1 MSTKKYNNAATEYDN
16 TVEPS
21 KKKGGLLSK
30 MKSALSD
37 GLNTISGGT
46 FSKLNALVS
55 GLKNFDLSAFAN
67 KLGSKLSGMLKSY
80 LNNAISMLKDMAS
93 DTLKSLKNAGKNF
106 ILNMAEQFYNDIK
119 ATLYIEDIIFAQ
131 TIKALYYSGADLAY
145 NDHYIRNQALTR
157 DWNYT
162 LEFIDGEYKIDYSL
176 EYDKLETDLKKAAR
190 SGSYKNIEYIFGK
203 MIDNRNKVVSEIAS
217 IDNSL
222 ENTTYDQ
229 THQKALNTSRE
240 TLVKNRN
247 KYDSL
252 IVYYTKVLITYG
264 YSSLSASKVKR
275 LITNTNGIV
284 LPKYFGT
291 TDDKYSK
298 KYNFNTS
305 DILKMMPT
313 FTQHQLTNSDKQTL
327 QDIEEDLSEIEKE
340 TDDLRDDAE
349 TDEIMSDLAEEWGD
363 GLVSWGVKNNTDTTA
378 LSKYAYKTASYYKTK
393 SKLETW
399 RANYRSKQASNTKA
413 MSVSAL
419 KKGVNKTIK
428 DNRSRYHKNYD
439 GSSVKYQGSMTTDFL
454 DKAGSNDEYITLRNN
469 NIKSIYILLSSKEI
483 YGNNCMVNDIFY
495 NRCKMKTM
503 TTLMSSW
510 DKAKGL
516 LGASSLVQSIYDIQD
531 VIDSS
536 AYNYTK
542 KVENYLFDPAK
553 NTELGDVFTGNF
565 SGFNSLQYDTDI
577 DSVTLPVIDETS
589 GTIVNTSNVAD
600 AIKNYNNI
608 QPPASSSTT
617 SNETTT
623 DEIDKKINST
633 DVSTKKKLL
642 NTTRYLNKLPMVS
655 KRDIIV
661 KYMTWFYNTLIDT
674 KLSETIAKYCL
685 STLVYKIIGRN
696 NINNTNQLQDLF
708 ADTTNT
714 NLTNNLTNMISIGN
728 LGLLD
733 EYLGL
738 SSKYDNETVK
748 TIVDT
753 YNTMNYIM
761 SIEVKSISFAK
772 SVFTYDN
779 DYTKTLAKQKFLA
792 QMDQLDKLVKDGKTS
807 RSEIWEQKDKFTK
820 QYDGFDRFGIFGVD
834 ERSGFQV
841 KYTNIET
848 GDWNSI
854 LVSNKGTFFGGS
866 DNTKNNGIRYLDEGA
881 DEIVATNITNG
892 TWTIFEKLGEVF
904 FLNTDGDLYIWNES
918 SSTPKLLLS
927 KVAKNYDFIEF
938 KDLNFLFMV
947 GKTNNAGLLF
957 FRNGNFDTLVNTGVD
972 FRYFID
978 KNLLFFYS
986 EKSSVPIISID
997 KSTGSYNRVTNDSV
1011 IVTTPIPFTIVYTI
1025 TSISFVTNPT
1035 TGAVITQTNRQITYR
1050 HHLLFGRQDGKGV
1063 YDLVNTSTIENEY
1076 DTSWEISSD
1085 LVFSNEN
1092 IHLIQI
1098 NKKIYAFKDNSPNTE
1113 IGHGYIIS
1121 PIYTRNIT
1129 TYDII
1134 TDLSSNQIEDEYESV
1149 DLIEDYAN
1157 AHNFTLTDNNILFFT
1172 MEEKEIDSSTNRTV
1186 WVQKFFSHRDTN
1198 NISRMSSVNDDR
1210 MNNISFYNPRKNDDE
1225 LIFAIDSSS
1234 ILYYYNKS
1242 SNSIIKLFN
1251 DTKFYKS
1258 GWEFIDINNRYASLY
1273 NPLVS
1278 SGLILYDK
1286 YSNTIVKTNIISG
1299 YWKMIEGYKY
1309 YYAISQNGTNKGFKY
1324 SSKGKFIFSDVSE
1337 ADVGRY
1343 DIPGYAYDSDKKRI
1357 YFGVNRSKN
1366 DFSTDYINYDIDEYV
1381 YLQNTY
1387 TLYKDIEKSDNNVA
1401 DTMLN
1406 EVTNTLIGN
1415 TSDNYTIVSDT
1426 SGTPDSN
1433 TEYFIKD
1440 SNDNY
1445 ISVGYIT
1452 EFDPN
1457 ETYYTKKETGN
1468 TSDNYTSIGEIKENL
1483 ASKWDTYKDSIE
1495 EMEKSSPI
1503 YVDMV
1508 TTAMANTEFDVDDE
1522 NMLQDIKLD
1531 LILGDEG
1538 KNSTAFLLLEDNN
1551 KKYYIKNEEDK
1562 YKNLSPTS
1570 NEWNMIYDNATS
1582 AFLNADEDDIDNI
1595 PHS

>member
-30 MKSALSD
+30 LKSSLSD
-37 GLNTISGGT
+37 GLNTISGGA
-46 FSKLNALVS
+46 FSKLNSLAS

-93 DTLKSLKNAGKNF
+93 DTLNSLKNAGKNF
-106 ILNMAEQFYNDIK
+106 VLNMAEQFYNDIK

-145 NDHYIRNQALTR
+145 NDHYIRKQALTR

-162 LEFIDGEYKIDYSL
+162 LKFIDGEYKIDYSL
-176 EYDKLETDLKKAAR
+176 EYNKLEDDLKKAAR
-190 SGSYKNIEYIFGK
+190 SGSYKNIEYIFEI
-203 MIDNRNKVVSEIAS
+203 MIKNRNKVVSEIAS

-240 TLVKNRN
+240 TLVKNKD

-264 YSSLSASKVKR
+264 YSSLTASKVKK

-284 LPKYFGT
+284 FPKYFGT

-298 KYNFNTS
+298 KYNFNNS

-327 QDIEEDLSEIEKE
+327 QDIEENVSDIEEE

-349 TDEIMSDLAEEWGD
+349 QDEVAGELAEELGD
-363 GLVSWGVKNNTDTTA
+363 EISSWNVKNSSSITNNI
-378 LSKYAYKTASYYKTK
+378 YKQAAYYKTK

-419 KKGVNKTIK
+419 KKGVNQVIK

-439 GSSVKYQGSMTTDFL
+439 GSSVKYQGSATDIL
-454 DKAGSNDEYITLRNN
+454 ESAGSDDEYITLRNN
-469 NIKSIYILLSSKEI
+469 NIKSIYILLSSQEI
-483 YGNNCMVNDIFY
+483 YGNNCMVNENFY

-531 VIDSS
+531 IIDSS
-536 AYNYTK
+536 AYIYTK

-553 NTELGDVFTGNF
+553 NTELGDVFNGNF

-589 GTIVNTSNVAD
+589 GTVVNTSNIAD

-623 DEIDKKINST
+623 DEIDEKINSS
-633 DVSTKKKLL
+633 DISTKKKLL

-661 KYMTWFYNTLIDT
+661 KYMTWFYNTLIDAN
-674 KLSETIAKYCL
+674 LSETIAKYCL

-696 NINNTNQLQDLF
+696 NINNTNQLQNLF

-714 NLTNNLTNMISIGN
+714 NLTNNITNMVSIGN

-738 SSKYDNETVK
+738 SSKYDNEIVK
-748 TIVDT
+748 TIIDT
-753 YNTMNYIM
+753 YDTMNYIM
-761 SIEVKSISFAK
+761 SIEIKSISFAK

-792 QMDQLDKLVKDGKTS
+792 QIDQLDKLVEDGETS

-834 ERSGFQV
+834 ERTGFQV

-854 LVSNKGTFFGGS
+854 LVSDKGTFFGGS

-881 DEIVATNITNG
+881 DEIVMTNITNG
-892 TWTIFEKLGEVF
+892 TWTIFEKLDEIF

-927 KVAKNYDFIEF
+927 KIAKNYDFLEF
-938 KDLNFLFMV
+938 KELNFLFMI

-957 FRNGNFDTLVNTGVD
+957 FRNGNFDTLVNTGTN

-986 EKSSVPIISID
+986 EKSSVPITYVN
-997 KSTGSYNRVTNDSV
+997 KSTGSYNKVTNDSV
-1011 IVTTPIPFTIVYTI
+1011 IVTTPIPFTITYTI
-1025 TSISFVTNPT
+1025 TSSSSTVDPD
-1035 TGAVITQTNRQITYR
+1035 TGLTVTQTNTQTTYR

-1063 YDLVNTSTIENEY
+1063 YDLVNTSSVENEY
-1076 DTSWEISSD
+1076 DNSWKTSSD
-1085 LVFSNEN
+1085 LVFNNEN

-1098 NKKIYAFKDNSPNTE
+1098 NDKIYAFKDNSPNTE
-1113 IGHGYIIS
+1113 VGHGHVIS
-1121 PIYTRNIT
+1121 PIYTNNIT
-1129 TYDII
+1129 TFGIS
-1134 TDLSSNQIEDEYESV
+1134 TGLSSSQIKDEYESV
-1149 DLIEDYAN
+1149 DLIKDYAN
-1157 AHNFTLTDNNILFFT
+1157 AHNFTLTNDNTLFFT
-1172 MEEKEIDSSTNRTV
+1172 IEEKEIDNSTNQEI
-1186 WVQKFFSHRDTN
+1186 WVQKFVSHIDTN
-1198 NISRMSSVNDDR
+1198 DISIISSVNDTQ
-1210 MNNISFYNPRKNDDE
+1210 MNTISFYNPKENDNE
-1225 LIFAIDSSS
+1225 LIFAIDSLSV
-1234 ILYYYNKS
+1234 LYYYNKS
-1242 SNSIIKLFN
+1242 SNSIINLFN

-1258 GWEFIDINNRYASLY
+1258 GWEFIDINNRYALLY
-1273 NPLVS
+1273 NSLVS

-1286 YSNTIVKTNIISG
+1286 YSNKIVKTNITSG
-1299 YWKMIEGYKY
+1299 YWKIIEGYKY

-1324 SSKGKFIFSDVSE
+1324 SNKGNFVFSDVSE

-1387 TLYKDIEKSDNNVA
+1387 TLYKDIEKSDNNIA
-1401 DTMLN
+1401 DAMMN
-1406 EVTNTLIGN
+1406 EVTNILTGN
-1415 TSDNYTIVSDT
+1415 TDDNYTSVVSDT

-1440 SNDNY
+1440 SNGNY

-1457 ETYYTKKETGN
+1457 ETYYTKKETGS
-1468 TSDNYTSIGEIKENL
+1468 TDDNYTSIGEIKENL
-1483 ASKWDTYKDSIE
+1483 VSKWDTYNDSIE

-1508 TTAMANTEFDVDDE
+1508 TTAMANAEFDIDDE
-1522 NMLQDIKLD
+1522 NVLQDIKLD

-1538 KNSTAFLLLEDNN
+1538 KNSIAYLLLEDNN
-1551 KKYYIKNEEDK
+1551 KKYYIKNEDDK

-1570 NEWNMIYDNATS
+1570 KEWNMIYDNATS